1 MGDNQ
6 EKQEKSQDKNSAHK
20 KELKDYSGWEARNE
34 KRKWIVEVAHQR
46 WRQRPKSSPGG
57 YIGSK

>member
-20 KELKDYSGWEARNE
+20 KELKDYSGWEAR
-34 KRKWIVEVAHQR
+34 IVEVAHQR
-46 WRQRPKSSPGG
+46 WRQRH
-57 YIGSK
+57 